1 MRINV
6 KSFKQKV
13 KLIGKLSQGVEGGCR
28 SKEHVPGSQILVMAI
43 INKEWERNEKTS
55 KQTKTRLNV
64 FVWKRRFFFS
74 GLAYCPHVS
83 GENGYQKS
91 FFSKTLSSVGIFDR
105 LAVLLWEDKT
115 KVFEN
120 DTSRSWIPVN
130 AHAPIKDATV
140 YSWMLVWTDKTNSKT
155 QRVDADFL
163 ENGEKISKF
172 KQNRIRVVWA
182 LEHRHKNFLTNEMI
196 FLHKIP

>member
-1 MRINV
+1 MNV

-13 KLIGKLSQGVEGGCR
+13 KLIGKLSQGVEGGCW
-28 SKEHVPGSQILVMAI
+28 SKELVPGSQILVMAI

-64 FVWKRRFFFS
+64 FVWKRRFFSS

-91 FFSKTLSSVGIFDR
+91 IFSKTLSSVGMFDR

-120 DTSRSWIPVN
+120 DTLRSWIPVN
-130 AHAPIKDATV
+130 AHALIKDSTV
-140 YSWMLVWTDKTNSKT
+140 YSCMYCWRAKPIQKHNVWTQICRKTEK
-155 QRVDADFL
+155 
-163 ENGEKISKF
+163 KISKF
-172 KQNRIRVVWA
+172 KQNQISVVGA
-182 LEHRHKNFLTNEMI
+182 LEHWHKNLLTNEMI
-196 FLHKIP
+196 FLHRIP

>member
-1 MRINV
+1 M
-6 KSFKQKV
+6 
-13 KLIGKLSQGVEGGCR
+13 
-28 SKEHVPGSQILVMAI
+28 
-43 INKEWERNEKTS
+43 KT
-55 KQTKTRLNV
+55 
-64 FVWKRRFFFS
+64 
-74 GLAYCPHVS
+74 
-83 GENGYQKS
+83 GYQKRII
-91 FFSKTLSSVGIFDR
+91 SKTLSSVEMFDR

-172 KQNRIRVVWA
+172 KQNRIRKVGA
-182 LEHRHKNFLTNEMI
+182 LEHWHKNFLTNEMI
-196 FLHKIP
+196 FLHKIPLSPGAYIFQRSFLRGLYKEGNLRFKIGLLILGGKYAPQNPLGWLIVGRKFTLVIFYWNSP

>member
-1 MRINV
+1 MNV

-13 KLIGKLSQGVEGGCR
+13 KLIGKLSQGVEGGCW
-28 SKEHVPGSQILVMAI
+28 SKELVPGSQILVMAI

-91 FFSKTLSSVGIFDR
+91 IFSKTLSSVGMFDH

-120 DTSRSWIPVN
+120 DTLRSWIPVN
-130 AHAPIKDATV
+130 AHAPIKDSTV
-140 YSWMLVWTDKTNSKT
+140 YSCMYCWRAKPIQKHNVWTQICRKTEK
-155 QRVDADFL
+155 
-163 ENGEKISKF
+163 KISKF
-172 KQNRIRVVWA
+172 KQNRIRKVGA
-182 LEHRHKNFLTNEMI
+182 LEHWHKNFLTNEMV
-196 FLHKIP
+196 FLHRIP